1 MKPIVTKWLPD
12 VNILLLHQL
21 SVGCSEELSII
32 GIDCGIA
39 FATPSFQTGRVLDD
53 DSSTA
58 VGYTSL
64 VA

>member
-32 GIDCGIA
+32 GIDRAIA
-39 FATPSFQTGRVLDD
+39 FATPRFQTGRILND

-58 VGYTSL
+58 VGHTSF
-64 VA
+64 VT